1 MGTGCQPA
9 NGTGYVAQVLCYLS
23 KAGVANQTIDSDCG
37 PLLAHDL
44 QDRGH
49 ACLNDIES
57 YQTLLTTARS
67 DLHLQNIGSVP
78 AKVRAPARW
87 LGRAV
92 TDDLAAARRATTA
105 IRSHDYLGF
114 LDAWGVH
121 AKAGRDLQ
129 AAAATFAAQ

>member
-1 MGTGCQPA
+1 VPTGCQPA
-9 NGTGYVAQVLCYLS
+9 GGSGYVAEVFCYLS
-23 KAGVANQTIDSDCG
+23 RAGVANQTIDSGCG
-37 PLLAHDL
+37 PLLAHALRDP
-44 QDRGH
+44 GH
-49 ACLNDIES
+49 ACVNGIER
-57 YQTLLTTARS
+57 YAALLTTAES
-67 DLHLQNIGSVP
+67 DLHLRDIGSVP
-78 AKVRAPARW
+78 ANVRAPARW

-92 TDDLAAARRATTA
+92 TDDLAAARQATTA